1 MSWLRG
7 AAQGGPGEPSGSGG
21 LTRATEQR
29 PDERDRELGRRAD
42 ALTLNVFAGLAGV
55 PLVLGL
61 FGAERF
67 LADRVTVR
75 CLPPHSAGERVDP
88 HRAVQPELNLV
99 TPKPKPTRVTNR
111 IRELRAEAGDMS
123 QSQLG
128 ALVGVTSQTIIAVEQ
143 GAYSPTL
150 ETAFRIAHALGRPLG
165 EVFFFPMEDAWSTR
179 PISKS

>member
-1 MSWLRG
+1 MTLLLRCRGCRRHAEKVHATGRQLEAHIRSAGVLGSAECRFPRPRTPIVRMSWLRG

-75 CLPPHSAGERVDP
+75 CLPP
-88 HRAVQPELNLV
+88 
-99 TPKPKPTRVTNR
+99 
-111 IRELRAEAGDMS
+111 
-123 QSQLG
+123 
-128 ALVGVTSQTIIAVEQ
+128 
-143 GAYSPTL
+143 
-150 ETAFRIAHALGRPLG
+150 
-165 EVFFFPMEDAWSTR
+165 
-179 PISKS
+179 